1 LNKNNS
7 ISSKKEISS
16 LNNEDGGS
24 QGLRL
29 EHGLVVVGFVIGFG
43 FVFAVGLLYAKVQR
57 VRRFKLLD
65 NASAH
70 RANSIAHPNDGI
82 GTGSFIEEATC
93 ESSLISSRNSS
104 IDSQVQ
110 PQQMA
115 NFQMKPKSSP
125 NSLLTSPI
133 GAPPTNQSDKQ
144 QSPSNQKGQQPSL
157 FSKATVIKP
166 KTAAEV
172 AAKTLPIV
180 SQFQQ
185 QILSPVS
192 TMTSETS
199 QLQGKQKTLSP
210 NKQSILLTAQEGIAD
225 VLRNVGSSPI
235 ISSSSS
241 LFGGSSNQSP
251 VGGST
256 PIQLS
261 NCSTQPPTTSSSL
274 QQSNSQLQHTTYVDQ
289 RGRSTL
295 IKPTT
300 PARELPV

>member
-1 LNKNNS
+1 MNKIWWN
-7 ISSKKEISS
+7 IFSSKKEISS

-65 NASAH
+65 NASGKIQQIVEDLVISLKRSTIRWLHLNTFKLPFLAH

-125 NSLLTSPI
+125 NRLVFVWI
-133 GAPPTNQSDKQ
+133 D
-144 QSPSNQKGQQPSL
+144 
-157 FSKATVIKP
+157 
-166 KTAAEV
+166 
-172 AAKTLPIV
+172 
-180 SQFQQ
+180 
-185 QILSPVS
+185 
-192 TMTSETS
+192 
-199 QLQGKQKTLSP
+199 
-210 NKQSILLTAQEGIAD
+210 
-225 VLRNVGSSPI
+225 R
-235 ISSSSS
+235 
-241 LFGGSSNQSP
+241 
-251 VGGST
+251 
-256 PIQLS
+256 
-261 NCSTQPPTTSSSL
+261 
-274 QQSNSQLQHTTYVDQ
+274 Y
-289 RGRSTL
+289 
-295 IKPTT
+295 
-300 PARELPV
+300 